1 MAFFTED
8 LQIDVVE
15 VLILPQ
21 AETVAHYDGSK
32 GYKAVLL
39 NFEDH
44 TFAKNNIDKTS
55 LEFFK
60 KNINSI
66 SDILS
71 RTLIWRSFFE
81 MIKDAIMTSHE
92 FVDVITTA
100 LANET
105 SDSIFE
111 RQFDFVHT
119 AINHYTPQ
127 REREPLNSRMFKF
140 IYNLIPNVHQDQQ
153 NRIVI
158 LKGKLVNFAYTN
170 EEKKLLIEWMKGNDA
185 NLKDH
190 PMTIGQKWSTVVKA
204 FTLPDLS
211 IEEKEALFEAQKA
224 LDPSDTAK
232 NKRFTCDALKATEEE
247 FEKIY
252 ESFKSS
258 ETSYSIAVKN
268 SIASGWN
275 HEYHS
280 ERLAKYRDRYFDD
293 IEKLAGVLA
302 GDHFEVFY
310 ESFQPIDDDLLYHIE
325 RYSKITFPE
334 GKDKHTRDIL
344 KIIDNLKR
352 RQRAYQLYATGQA
365 AL

>member
-1 MAFFTED
+1 
-8 LQIDVVE
+8 
-15 VLILPQ
+15 
-21 AETVAHYDGSK
+21 
-32 GYKAVLL
+32 
-39 NFEDH
+39 
-44 TFAKNNIDKTS
+44 
-55 LEFFK
+55 
-60 KNINSI
+60 
-66 SDILS
+66 
-71 RTLIWRSFFE
+71 
-81 MIKDAIMTSHE
+81 MIKDAKMTSHE
-92 FVDVITTA
+92 FVEVITNA
-100 LANET
+100 LAEES

-127 REREPLNSRMFKF
+127 SKREELNSRMFKF
-140 IYNLIPNVHQDQQ
+140 IYDLIPKVHPDQQ

-158 LKGKLVNFAYTN
+158 LKSKLVNFAYTN
-170 EEKKLLIEWMKGNDA
+170 EEKTLLLDWMNDKDA

-190 PMTIGQKWSTVVKA
+190 PMTVGQRWSTVVKA
-204 FTLPDLS
+204 FTLPTLT
-211 IEEKEALFEAQKA
+211 IEEKEAIFDAQKA

-252 ESFKSS
+252 ESFKDPDSK
-258 ETSYSIAVKN
+258 YSIAIKN

-275 HEYHS
+275 HDYHA
-280 ERLAKYRDRYFDD
+280 ERLAKYNDRYFEDV
-293 IEKLAGVLA
+293 EKLAGVLA

-310 ESFQPIDDDLLYHIE
+310 ESFQPIDDDLLTHIE
-325 RYSKITFPE
+325 RYSKITFPA